1 MKKTIAL
8 LTTSALFLFMVVV
21 SHGADKSSIIPI
33 TEAIAIAI
41 KHVPGDVVKAELER
55 GLYEIKVRTA
65 EGETVKIYLDA
76 ATGKPVEK
84 ATVSLSEATA
94 IAKKEVPGEVI
105 KVKFK
110 QSKYEIKIRSTDGAI
125 KEVYVDA
132 RSGNI
137 LKIKEK
143 MGFLK

>member
-1 MKKTIAL
+1 MKKIIAILTSTMVSL
-8 LTTSALFLFMVVV
+8 LFVVL
-21 SHGADKSSIIPI
+21 SHAGELPKGITLNKAISIATEKVPG
-33 TEAIAIAI
+33 EAI
-41 KHVPGDVVKAELER
+41 KAELED
-55 GLYEIKVRTA
+55 GIYEIKIKTVSGRT
-65 EGETVKIYLDA
+65 EKIYLDA

-94 IAKKEVPGEVI
+94 IAKKEVHGEVL

-110 QSKYEIKIRSTDGAI
+110 QSKYEIMIRSTSGII

-143 MGFLK
+143 KGLLK

>member
-1 MKKTIAL
+1 MKRTITILTSTMVSL
-8 LTTSALFLFMVVV
+8 LFVVL
-21 SHGADKSSIIPI
+21 SQAGELPKGITLNKAISIATEKVPG
-33 TEAIAIAI
+33 EAI
-41 KHVPGDVVKAELER
+41 KAELED
-55 GLYEIKVRTA
+55 GIYEIKIKTVSGRT
-65 EGETVKIYLDA
+65 EKVYLDT

-94 IAKKEVPGEVI
+94 IAKKEVHGEVL

-110 QSKYEIKIRSTDGAI
+110 QSKYEIMIRSTSGII

-143 MGFLK
+143 KGFLK

>member
-21 SHGADKSSIIPI
+21 SHAADKSGIIPI

-65 EGETVKIYLDA
+65 EGKTEKVYVDSSSGEMFEKKIINL
-76 ATGKPVEK
+76 E
-84 ATVSLSEATA
+84 EATA
-94 IAKKEVPGEVI
+94 IASKKVPGKVI
-105 KVKFK
+105 KVEFERG
-110 QSKYEIKIRSTDGAI
+110 KYEVKIRSDDGVV

-132 RSGNI
+132 ESG
-137 LKIKEK
+137 KVIKVK
-143 MGFLK
+143 KD